1 MTEIIPT
8 ILWILLV
15 FGGLYLAFRITGWRM
30 KRAGDFIISDLEK
43 KNAFDPSSA
52 VELPYAKSPLLR
64 LGLRDFRPAAL
75 QELIKQ
81 DVVRI
86 LEGERYYLRKS

>member
-1 MTEIIPT
+1 MTKNIPA
-8 ILWILLV
+8 ILWILLML
-15 FGGLYLAFRITGWRM
+15 GGLYLAFRIMGWRM
-30 KRAGDFIISDLEK
+30 KRAADFIISDLEK

-52 VELPYAKSPLLR
+52 VELPYAKSRLLR
-64 LGLRDFRPAAL
+64 PGLRDFRPAAL

-86 LEGERYYLRKS
+86 LEGKRYYLRKS